1 VTRYGDV
8 PPRGVVERR
17 LDEPLVQVTFGD
29 LGAPW
34 AREVVRAR
42 FGAQVG
48 FSAAAVRVGLG
59 WVVSG
64 GGG

>member
-1 VTRYGDV
+1 MTRDGDV
-8 PPRGVVERR
+8 LPCGVVERA
-17 LDEPLVQVTFGD
+17 LDEPLVQVTLGD
-29 LGAPW
+29 VGAPRT
-34 AREVVRAR
+34 RELVRAAL
-42 FGAQVG
+42 GAQVG

>member
-1 VTRYGDV
+1 VTRDDDV
-8 PPRGVVERR
+8 LPRGVVERP
-17 LDEPLVQVTFGD
+17 LDEPLVQVTLGD
-29 LGAPW
+29 LRAPRT
-34 AREVVRAR
+34 REVVRAGL
-42 FGAQVG
+42 GAQVG